1 MTIIPGVI
9 PEDNLPIIVV
19 DKGRCIVAR
28 YRRLM
33 PYEYGIERAANW
45 RELQDDARAAVAA
58 QVGAI
63 TEDGHFPCPP
73 ELAARAVW
81 PE

>member
-19 DKGRCIVAR
+19 DKGHCIVAR
-28 YRRLM
+28 YRQVAAYK
-33 PYEYGIERAANW
+33 YEVERAANW
-45 RELQDDARAAVAA
+45 PALENDACAAVEA

-81 PE
+81 P